1 MTVII
6 GILFISCMVFGVV
19 MGFLALKGVDDEE
32 DFDNNDIA

>member
-1 MTVII
+1 MI
-6 GILFISCMVFGVV
+6 GILFVSCMVFGVV